1 MARFICTNCSSWTS
15 TLYKVYSTPGSIQL
29 TTCKNC
35 GRDVDPYIERE
46 WLLVIMD
53 CVLHRP
59 EAIRHVIYNR
69 EPFCDIFSCGTG
81 RVVDNV
87 TERESSAIGNEQK
100 SSTINPFGRL
110 IRYYLVAS
118 LLRTYLGYIAMGPSP
133 KKDDYLMP
141 KLFVSLAQSFLGECI
156 MLITTIL
163 VGSYICKNTTTL
175 KTHDAKLRQE
185 TIYLRRYFF
194 SRLYIALTVPAFF
207 HVATIFALIWEHS
220 STVCTLG
227 TLVVLSLQCL
237 GISIVMDAQLK
248 WNFWIFMSNDKIDM
262 PRQEKQFWVHLKQ
275 SVPFGLGLS
284 ARTLCVHVFGK
295 MHNVGGDSSPCA
307 GIDLF
312 GTGSF
317 CIV

>member
-1 MARFICTNCSSWTS
+1 
-15 TLYKVYSTPGSIQL
+15 
-29 TTCKNC
+29 
-35 GRDVDPYIERE
+35 
-46 WLLVIMD
+46 
-53 CVLHRP
+53 
-59 EAIRHVIYNR
+59 
-69 EPFCDIFSCGTG
+69 
-81 RVVDNV
+81 
-87 TERESSAIGNEQK
+87 
-100 SSTINPFGRL
+100 
-110 IRYYLVAS
+110 
-118 LLRTYLGYIAMGPSP
+118 
-133 KKDDYLMP
+133 MP

-163 VGSYICKNTTTL
+163 VGSYICKNAITL

-185 TIYLRRYFF
+185 TIYLRKYFF

-237 GISIVMDAQLK
+237 GISIVMDAQPK
-248 WNFWIFMSNDKIDM
+248 WNCGINMSNDKIDM
-262 PRQEKQFWVHLKQ
+262 PRQEKQFWAHLKQ
-275 SVPFGLGLS
+275 AFPFVLSLS

-295 MHNVGGDSSPCA
+295 MHNVGGDSSPCT

-317 CIV
+317 CIIWACQMQLCCRVVPHHVSSQNSFLHQPRYLSYIIYSYLLIILRNLTIQNAIPIRLFLLWYLSLEQKSARNTYALQ